1 MIFFPLSLIA
11 GFFVARR
18 WTLVGALLIASA
30 LFILAIVVAWKVQGF
45 VPSAR
50 DLLWLMLAWT
60 LAVFGYW
67 RRTRTAASTRR
78 AFFRLRHAGHG
89 HERQEQSG

>member
-50 DLLWLMLAWT
+50 DLLWLILAWA
-60 LAVFGYW
+60 LAGFGYW
-67 RRTRTAASTRR
+67 RRTRPAASTRR
-78 AFFRLRHAGHG
+78 A
-89 HERQEQSG
+89 